1 MIHKN
6 SLVDSS
12 AVLGENVQI
21 GPFSIIGKN
30 QPVTFS
36 TFLETNRG

>member
-6 SLVDSS
+6 SLVDPG
-12 AVLGENVQI
+12 AVLGENVKI

-30 QPVTFS
+30 VNTKVKKCN
-36 TFLETNRG
+36 L